1 MLIIGLTGTTGSG
14 KGYVSAFLQGND
26 TVIIDTDKV
35 YHSMIS
41 APGKCVDALVN
52 EFGDSVRSD
61 SGGIDRA
68 ELSKIVFADKER
80 LNTLNRITHKMILDR
95 TREII
100 ADAADKKFAI
110 VDAPLLFESGF
121 DKECDITLGVTA
133 PPEIRIERIMKRDS
147 ITYDRALARVRNQKE
162 DSFYKENCDYV
173 IVNDGSDI
181 HDAVNDFK
189 TEMTRLYGEKEKK
202 AEKEN

>member
-14 KGYVSAFLQGND
+14 KGYVSSFLQDDD

-41 APGKCVDALVN
+41 APGKCVDALVG
-52 EFGDSVRSD
+52 EFGNTILDSR
-61 SGGIDRA
+61 GGIDRA
-68 ELSKIVFADKER
+68 ELSRIVFSDKEK
-80 LNTLNRITHKMILDR
+80 LGLLNRITHRMILDR
-95 TREII
+95 TREMI
-100 ADAADKKFAI
+100 ADAGDKKFAI

-121 DKECDITLGVTA
+121 DKECDITLGVSA
-133 PPEIRIERIMKRDS
+133 PPEIRIERIMKRDA

-181 HDAVNDFK
+181 HDAVDDFK
-189 TEMTRLYGEKEKK
+189 NEMTRLYGEKEKK
-202 AEKEN
+202 TEKEN